1 MHLRATMMLAVAMAY
16 AGAAF
21 AGSPGAATS
30 HSERPATDSARK
42 EGSGL
47 RALGSG
53 NDLAYALAQQDLA
66 EHVAAEMYAAVD
78 KLALGRF
85 DDRIFRAMQDLPR
98 HHFVPEPIQPYAYL
112 NRALPVG
119 HGQTVSQPFV
129 VAMMSQ
135 IAEVQPGDKVL
146 LVSVGGGYHAA
157 LLHMLGADLRV
168 VELLDPVASAAR
180 QRLAERG
187 VEVPIRVG
195 DGYYGWPDGGPFD
208 VIIVRQALNH
218 MPPPLV
224 RQLRPGG
231 RLIMPIGPPNE
242 TQDLVVARR
251 APDGSMRQRK
261 IMPVIFTTL
270 PGGDRI

>member
-1 MHLRATMMLAVAMAY
+1 MMVAAAMAY
-16 AGAAF
+16 AGAAI
-21 AGSPGAATS
+21 AGSSGTWAS
-30 HSERPATDSARK
+30 HDERPAMDSGR
-42 EGSGL
+42 EDGSGL
-47 RALGSG
+47 KILGSDS
-53 NDLAYALAQQDLA
+53 DLAYALAQQDLA

-85 DDRIFRAMQDLPR
+85 DDRIFHAMQDLPR

-119 HGQTVSQPFV
+119 HGQTVSQPFI

-135 IAEVQPGDKVL
+135 IAAVQPGDKVL

-157 LLHMLGADLRV
+157 LLHMLGADLRIM
-168 VELLDPVASAAR
+168 ELLDPVASKAR

-187 VEVPIRVG
+187 IEVPIRVG

-218 MPPPLV
+218 MPAPLV

-231 RLIMPIGPPNE
+231 RLIMPIGPPDE
-242 TQDLVVARR
+242 AQDLIVARR
-251 APDGSMRQRK
+251 ANDGSMRQRK